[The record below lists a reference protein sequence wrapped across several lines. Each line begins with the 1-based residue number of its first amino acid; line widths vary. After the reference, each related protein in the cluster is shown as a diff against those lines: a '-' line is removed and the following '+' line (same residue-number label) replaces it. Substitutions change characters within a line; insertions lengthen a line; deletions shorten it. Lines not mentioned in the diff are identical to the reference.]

1 MEESRFSS
9 RKFILAVINMVA
21 PMILVWFGKIDA
33 STYST
38 ITIGIA
44 ALYYTGN
51 VVEKSS
57 LVLGTKS

>member
-1 MEESRFSS
+1 MEENRFSS
-9 RKFILAVINMVA
+9 RKFILAVMSLIA

-38 ITIGIA
+38 ISIGIA
-44 ALYYTGN
+44 GLYYTGN

-57 LVLGTKS
+57 LVSGSKS